1 MPDARYITVKPTSGV
16 SSDQARDARARAWS
30 YVFEC
35 FARHTK
41 KRGRFLDKSGPDDA
55 RKDQDAGTYPHCT

>member
-35 FARHTK
+35 FDRHTK
-41 KRGRFLDKSGPDDA
+41 NRGRLLDKSGPDDA
-55 RKDQDAGTYPHCT
+55 RKDQDAGTLPHCT